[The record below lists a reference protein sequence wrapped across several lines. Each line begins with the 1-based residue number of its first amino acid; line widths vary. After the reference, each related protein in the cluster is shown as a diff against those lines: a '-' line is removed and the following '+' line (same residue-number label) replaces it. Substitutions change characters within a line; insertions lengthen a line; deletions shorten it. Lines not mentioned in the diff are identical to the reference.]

1 MKSVSPS
8 ETIINLAKQ
17 LKTTRNKYDKS
28 SIYKQIIE
36 LCENEL

>member
-17 LKTTRNKYDKS
+17 LKNTRNRYDKS
-28 SIYKQIIE
+28 SIYK
-36 LCENEL
+36 